1 MVSRKVRGDT
11 ELPVIDIA
19 NGKLLES
26 FDGLESVKI
35 RFEDGAVVISPIA
48 TDLRKLERTARLRQR
63 LHEGQPLAVGS
74 VSTGLGIL
82 ALAMHEG
89 LEAAGLRS
97 DLKFAVDI
105 EPAYLEQ
112 CAKANAAWGAGTIAV
127 EAPMQEVAFDASALL
142 TLPKEI
148 GRAECRERECQ
159 NV

>member
-82 ALAMHEG
+82 ALAMPEG
-89 LEAAGLRS
+89 LEAERSEERRVGKWCVRTLRYRWS
-97 DLKFAVDI
+97 TD
-105 EPAYLEQ
+105 E
-112 CAKANAAWGAGTIAV
+112 
-127 EAPMQEVAFDASALL
+127 
-142 TLPKEI
+142 
-148 GRAECRERECQ
+148 
-159 NV
+159 

>member
-89 LEAAGLRS
+89 LEAAGLRRS
-97 DLKFAVDI
+97 EERRV
-105 EPAYLEQ
+105 
-112 CAKANAAWGAGTIAV
+112 G
-127 EAPMQEVAFDASALL
+127 
-142 TLPKEI
+142 KECVST
-148 GRAECRERECQ
+148 CRYRWSPYT
-159 NV
+159 